1 MIKQRN
7 LSNSIVVY
15 LRDKLDVKVD
25 VISDGYE
32 FPRERPLVTI
42 EQMQN
47 NYEYNVKGRE
57 AVEVDYRFQIG
68 LHTEYFRDRQ
78 RLQEYLSD
86 IFIFDRFPYIDFDK
100 SADEIV
106 GFFDVDLEA
115 VTPMPSDSKSRHSV
129 KHTVYFDVEIN
140 TIKRRR

>member
-15 LRDKLDVKVD
+15 LRDKLNVKVD

-32 FPRERPLVTI
+32 FPRERPLVTV

-68 LHTEYFRDRQ
+68 LHAEYFRDRQ

-86 IFIFDRFPYIDFDK
+86 ISIFERFLYIYFYNL
-100 SADEIV
+100 
-106 GFFDVDLEA
+106 VD
-115 VTPMPSDSKSRHSV
+115 DI
-129 KHTVYFDVEIN
+129 Y
-140 TIKRRR
+140 